1 MFCSLNPLWILKPN
15 LYIIFVYMYT
25 ESVIV
30 LYWPDLVAFIELY
43 NSANNILDIHYMRL
57 IYSERC

>member
-43 NSANNILDIHYMRL
+43 NSANNIQDIHYMRL